1 MTEDTSNTTQHIH
14 SSRLTAQSTHS
25 SQESSTAYAIAD
37 ATADMSNIH
46 CAELYSTI
54 IDEVILESRQDFE
67 NAGIDEQTLQDL
79 RDIWRQRLS
88 ATKVASFPWS
98 NEYGDEDGG
107 ENDEQEQEHN
117 ENQNVNENENAAT
130 GITTADGTTPPEFA
144 EDYSDDAIKVKPE
157 ELDNVFLDTEDGA
170 HAQSE
175 AAASAVGIPASGS
188 LAVADQLSLPH
199 MNQNDGGIDFGTDR
213 TTQLQQDT
221 DVTLTISR
229 NQLDGGGYNLQIG
242 AGNDDDDDDDDLGS
256 DLGADSDAINSD
268 LDDSDDEDSDDE
280 NEGGEG
286 DHGGANGD
294 NDENNDIEKNIMLC
308 LYDRVQRVRNR
319 WKCSL
324 KDGVMNINGKDYVF
338 QKASGDSEW

>member
-1 MTEDTSNTTQHIH
+1 
-14 SSRLTAQSTHS
+14 
-25 SQESSTAYAIAD
+25 
-37 ATADMSNIH
+37 MSNIH

-117 ENQNVNENENAAT
+117 ENQNENVNENAAT

-188 LAVADQLSLPH
+188 LAVAVADQLSLPH